1 MRQDWRFWP
10 VLGLAL
16 LVLAMT
22 GSLAIGS
29 RPIPMMDVFQA
40 MRRPDPAN
48 DLHLI
53 IWQLRVPRTLL
64 AVLAG
69 AALGLA
75 GAMMQALTR
84 NPLAEPGLLG
94 INAGAA
100 MAVVL
105 GIAAFGLSDMSGYVW
120 FGFAGAGL
128 AGAVVFLLGRAHETG
143 TDPIR
148 LVLAGA
154 GLSVMLGAMT
164 GILVLNAPLDLFDT
178 FRQWVAGSVEG
189 RGYEVL
195 PVLAMAVLIGSLLAA
210 GLAGSLNAI
219 ALGQYLGRVLGV
231 RTAQVWALSCLTVM
245 LLAGAATAAAG
256 PIGFVGL
263 LAPHAARMICR
274 PDYRV
279 ILPASGL
286 IAAILLL
293 MADIIGRLVARP
305 DEIAA
310 GIVAAMLGG
319 PFFILLVRRFRLVGA

>member
-1 MRQDWRFWP
+1 MTRGWRFWLS
-10 VLGLAL
+10 LGMAA
-16 LVLAMT
+16 LVLAMA

-29 RPIPMMDVFQA
+29 RHIPPRDVLDA
-40 MRRPDPAN
+40 LLRANPAN

-53 IWQLRVPRTLL
+53 VRELRVPRTLL

-100 MAVVL
+100 LAVVL
-105 GIAAFGLSDMSGYVW
+105 GIAVFGLSEMSAYVW

-154 GLSVMLGAMT
+154 GLSVMLGALT
-164 GILVLNAPLDLFDT
+164 GILVLNAPIDLFNT
-178 FRQWVAGSVEG
+178 FRKWTAGSVEG
-189 RGYEVL
+189 RGLNVTA
-195 PVLAMAVLIGSLLAA
+195 VLALAVLAGGVLAA
-210 GLAGSLNAI
+210 SLAGSLNAI
-219 ALGQYLGRVLGV
+219 ALGQDMGRVLGV
-231 RTAQVWALSCLTVM
+231 RTGRVWALSCVTVM

-263 LAPHAARMICR
+263 LAPHAARMICG
-274 PDYRV
+274 PDYRL

-293 MADIIGRLVARP
+293 LADIAGRLVARP
-305 DEIAA
+305 EEVAA
-310 GIVAAMLGG
+310 GIVAVIIGG
-319 PFFILLVRRFRLVGA
+319 PFFILLVRRFRLVRS